1 MHVQHAAG
9 AGANSGGGGGRE
21 LEFVGDLTS
30 SCMLL
35 DDVRQ
40 RSRCP
45 VLLALLDAQ
54 CSVYLLSLR
63 LLRAI

>member
-9 AGANSGGGGGRE
+9 AGANSSGGGGRE
-21 LEFVGDLTS
+21 MEFVGDLTS
-30 SCMLL
+30 SCMML

-40 RSRCP
+40 RSRCS
-45 VLLALLDAQ
+45 VLLVLLDAQ
-54 CSVYLLSLR
+54 YSVYLLYLL